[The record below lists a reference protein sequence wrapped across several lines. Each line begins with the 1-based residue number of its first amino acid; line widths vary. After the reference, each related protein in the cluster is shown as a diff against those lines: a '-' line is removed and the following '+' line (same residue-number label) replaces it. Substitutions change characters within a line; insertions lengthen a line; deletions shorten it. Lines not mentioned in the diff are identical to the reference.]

1 MISVEPDQRVQHF
14 TASDGVTLGCYV
26 AGHGS
31 PLLLIHGTAAD
42 HQRWKPVLP
51 ELQNHFTT
59 YAFDRRGRGASGD
72 SATWSFD
79 QEVQDI
85 VTVIEGIGSPVDVL
99 GHSMG
104 GGLAMEAA
112 PRTSAIRRLV
122 LYEPALVGMPAGFLD
137 TILPRLR
144 GLLETGDRDDL
155 VQTFMREVARVPDQ
169 QVQLL
174 RSLPAWQGRV
184 AAAHTLVRELE
195 YVNAPSYRFEP
206 ERIGQIRVPTLLLL
220 GGASPEPVKAAV
232 ERVHQTIKGSTI
244 AVMEG
249 QQHVAMD
256 TGTQLFLD
264 AVLSFLSET
273 Q

>member
-1 MISVEPDQRVQHF
+1 MITVEPDQRVQHF

-26 AGHGS
+26 GGHGS

-51 ELQNHFTT
+51 ELQKRFTT
-59 YAFDRRGRGASGD
+59 YAFDRRGRGASDD
-72 SATWSFD
+72 SAQWSFD

-85 VTVIEGIGSPVDVL
+85 VTVIEAIGGPIDVL

-122 LYEPALVGMPAGFLD
+122 LYEAALVGMPAGFLD

-144 GLLETGDRDDL
+144 VLLDTGDRDAL
-155 VQTFMREVARVPDQ
+155 VQTFMREVARMPDQ

-184 AAAHTLVRELE
+184 AAAHTLIRELE
-195 YVNAPSYRFEP
+195 FAPSYRFEP

-256 TGTQLFLD
+256 TGPQLFLD
-264 AVLSFLSET
+264 AVLGFLN
-273 Q
+273 